1 MAASCLAGA
10 ILPATIHLWCLL
22 GPVSP
27 WTWIPIFI
35 GALKMMAASKG
46 VTMREF
52 CIAAIRQRIESGKA
66 IGPDPLLEELWDN
79 EEDAVYDDL

>member
-1 MAASCLAGA
+1 
-10 ILPATIHLWCLL
+10 
-22 GPVSP
+22 
-27 WTWIPIFI
+27 
-35 GALKMMAASKG
+35 MMAASKG